1 MHASLHSIEQFW
13 VKSTNT
19 ISMNRT
25 LLIVLGV
32 VAVIAIWAISFQRGM
47 VGMNEGVA
55 AQWSNVE
62 NAYQLRADKTKNIVD
77 IIKGSAD
84 FEKSTLTDVINA
96 RAKATSIQ
104 LNANDLTPEN
114 MAQFEAAQ
122 QQLTGAL
129 SRLMVTVERYPDL
142 KTTTAF
148 RDFQAQYEGMENRI
162 GVERRKFNDLARAYN
177 AKIKQIPNNML
188 AGFFGFEEKAYFKS
202 QEGTDTAPDINFG
215 K

>member
-1 MHASLHSIEQFW
+1 
-13 VKSTNT
+13 
-19 ISMNRT
+19 MNRN
-25 LLIVLGV
+25 LLIVIGV
-32 VAVIAIWAISFQRGM
+32 IVAAGLWAVSFQRGM
-47 VGMNEGVA
+47 VGMDEGVS

-62 NAYQLRADKTKNIVD
+62 NAYQLRADKTKNIVE

-84 FEKSTLTDVINA
+84 FEKSTLTDVIEA

-104 LNANDLTPEN
+104 LKVDDLTPEK

-162 GVERRKFNDLARAYN
+162 GVERRKFNELAQAYN
-177 AKIKQIPNNML
+177 AKIKRIPNSFI
-188 AGFFGFEEKAYFKS
+188 AGFFGFKEKPYFKA
-202 QEGTDTAPDINFG
+202 QEGTQNAPDISFS

>member
-1 MHASLHSIEQFW
+1 M
-13 VKSTNT
+13 KRST
-19 ISMNRT
+19 II
-25 LLIVLGV
+25 LLVALGAIVL
-32 VAVIAIWAISFQRGM
+32 WAINFQRGM
-47 VGMNEGVA
+47 VGMDEGVA

-62 NAYQLRADKTKNIVD
+62 NAYQLRADKTKNIVE

-84 FEKSTLTDVINA
+84 FEKSTLTEVIEA

-104 LNANDLTPEN
+104 LKADDLTPEN
-114 MAQFEAAQ
+114 LAKFEEAQ
-122 QQLTGAL
+122 QQLSGAL

-162 GVERRKFNDLARAYN
+162 GVERRKFNDLAREYN
-177 AKIKQIPNNML
+177 AKIKRIPNNLL
-188 AGFFGFEEKAYFKS
+188 AGLFGFGEKAYFKA
-202 QEGTDTAPDINFG
+202 QEGTDVAPDISFT

>member
-1 MHASLHSIEQFW
+1 
-13 VKSTNT
+13 
-19 ISMNRT
+19 MNRN
-25 LLIVLGV
+25 LLIVIGV
-32 VAVIAIWAISFQRGM
+32 FVAVGLWAVSFQRGM
-47 VGMNEGVA
+47 VGMGEGVS

-62 NAYQLRADKTKNIVD
+62 NAYQLRADKTKNIVE

-84 FEKSTLTDVINA
+84 FEKTTLTDVIEA

-104 LNANDLTPEN
+104 LKADDLTPEK

-162 GVERRKFNDLARAYN
+162 GVERRKFNELAQAYN
-177 AKIKQIPNNML
+177 AKIKRIPNSFI
-188 AGFFGFEEKAYFKS
+188 AGFFGFKEKPYFKA
-202 QEGTDTAPDINFG
+202 QEGTENAPDISFS

>member
-1 MHASLHSIEQFW
+1 
-13 VKSTNT
+13 
-19 ISMNRT
+19 MNRN
-25 LLIVLGV
+25 LLIVIGVLVALGLW
-32 VAVIAIWAISFQRGM
+32 AVSFQRGM
-47 VGMNEGVA
+47 VGMDEGVS

-62 NAYQLRADKTKNIVD
+62 NAYQLRADKTKNIVE

-84 FEKSTLTDVINA
+84 FEKTTLTDVIEA

-104 LNANDLTPEN
+104 LKADDLTPEK

-122 QQLTGAL
+122 QQLSGAL

-142 KTTTAF
+142 KTTSAF

-162 GVERRKFNDLARAYN
+162 GVERRKFNELAQAYN
-177 AKIKQIPNNML
+177 AKIKRIPNSFI
-188 AGFFGFEEKAYFKS
+188 AGFFGFKEKPYFKA
-202 QEGTDTAPDINFG
+202 QEGTENAPDISFS

>member
-1 MHASLHSIEQFW
+1 M
-13 VKSTNT
+13 KRST
-19 ISMNRT
+19 II
-25 LLIVLGV
+25 LLVALGAIVL
-32 VAVIAIWAISFQRGM
+32 WAINFQRGM
-47 VGMNEGVA
+47 VGMDEGVA

-62 NAYQLRADKTKNIVD
+62 NAYQLRADKTKNIVE

-84 FEKSTLTDVINA
+84 FEKSTLTEVIEA

-104 LNANDLTPEN
+104 LKADDLTPEN
-114 MAQFEAAQ
+114 LAKFEEAQ
-122 QQLTGAL
+122 QQLSGAL

-162 GVERRKFNDLARAYN
+162 GVERRKFNDLAREYN
-177 AKIKQIPNNML
+177 AKVKRIPNNLL
-188 AGFFGFEEKAYFKS
+188 AGLFGFGEKAYFKA
-202 QEGTDTAPDINFG
+202 QEGTDVAPDISFT

>member
-1 MHASLHSIEQFW
+1 
-13 VKSTNT
+13 
-19 ISMNRT
+19 MNRT
-25 LLIVLGV
+25 LLIVLGI
-32 VAVIAIWAISFQRGM
+32 VAVIALWAISFQRGM

-62 NAYQLRADKTKNIVD
+62 NAYQLRADKTKNIVE

-84 FEKSTLTDVINA
+84 FEQTTLTNVVEA

-114 MAQFEAAQ
+114 MARFEEAQ
-122 QQLTGAL
+122 GQLTGAL
-129 SRLMVTVERYPDL
+129 SRLMMTVERYPDL

-177 AKIKQIPNNML
+177 AKIKQIPNSLL
-188 AGFFGFEEKAYFKS
+188 AGFFGFTEKAYFKA
-202 QEGTDTAPDINFG
+202 QEGTDTAPDIDFG
-215 K
+215 S

>member
-1 MHASLHSIEQFW
+1 
-13 VKSTNT
+13 
-19 ISMNRT
+19 MNRT

-62 NAYQLRADKTKNIVD
+62 NAYQLRADKTKNIVE

-84 FEKSTLTDVINA
+84 FEQTTLTDVINA

-104 LNANDLTPEN
+104 LNANELTPEN

-142 KTTTAF
+142 KTTAAF

-188 AGFFGFEEKAYFKS
+188 AGFFGFQEKAYFKS

>member
-1 MHASLHSIEQFW
+1 M
-13 VKSTNT
+13 KRST
-19 ISMNRT
+19 I
-25 LLIVLGV
+25 IIIAVI
-32 VAVIAIWAISFQRGM
+32 AVIAIWAISFQRGM

-62 NAYQLRADKTKNIVD
+62 NAYQLRADKTKNIVA

-84 FEKSTLTDVINA
+84 FEQTTLTDVINA

-104 LNANDLTPEN
+104 LNANDLTPEK
-114 MAQFEAAQ
+114 MAQFEQAQ

-162 GVERRKFNDLARAYN
+162 GVERRKFNELAQAYN
-177 AKIKQIPNNML
+177 SKIKQIPNNFL
-188 AGFFGFEEKAYFKS
+188 AGMFGFNEKGYFKA

>member
-1 MHASLHSIEQFW
+1 M
-13 VKSTNT
+13 KRST
-19 ISMNRT
+19 II
-25 LLIVLGV
+25 LLVVLGALV
-32 VAVIAIWAISFQRGM
+32 LWAISVQRSL

-62 NAYQLRADKTKNIVD
+62 NAYQLRADKTKNIVE

-84 FEKSTLTDVINA
+84 FEKSTLTEVIEA

-104 LNANDLTPEN
+104 LNANDLTPEK
-114 MAQFEAAQ
+114 MAEFEAAQ
-122 QQLTGAL
+122 QQLSGAL

-162 GVERRKFNDLARAYN
+162 GVERRKFNDLARAFN
-177 AKIKQIPNNML
+177 AKIKMFPNNLL
-188 AGFFGFEEKAYFKS
+188 AGLFGFSEKGYFKA
-202 QEGTDTAPDINFG
+202 QEGTENAPDIDFG

>member
-1 MHASLHSIEQFW
+1 
-13 VKSTNT
+13 
-19 ISMNRT
+19 MNRN

-32 VAVIAIWAISFQRGM
+32 VAVIVLWAISFQRGM
-47 VGMNEGVA
+47 VGMDEGVA

-62 NAYQLRADKTKNIVD
+62 NAYQLRADKTKNIVE

-84 FEKSTLTDVINA
+84 FEQTTLTDVVNA

-104 LNANDLTPEN
+104 LNANELTPEN

-142 KTTTAF
+142 KTTSAF
-148 RDFQAQYEGMENRI
+148 RDFQVQYEGMENRI

-177 AKIKQIPNNML
+177 AKIKQIPNSML
-188 AGFFGFEEKAYFKS
+188 AGFFGFTEKAYFKA
-202 QEGTDTAPDINFG
+202 QEGTENAPDIDFG

>member
-1 MHASLHSIEQFW
+1 
-13 VKSTNT
+13 
-19 ISMNRT
+19 MNRN
-25 LLIVLGV
+25 LLIFLGII
-32 VAVIAIWAISFQRGM
+32 VIIALWAISFQRGM
-47 VGMNEGVA
+47 VGMDEAVT

-62 NAYQLRADKTKNIVD
+62 NAYQLRADKTKNIVE

-84 FEKSTLTDVINA
+84 FEQKTLTDVVEA

-104 LNANDLTPEN
+104 LTANDLTPEK

-162 GVERRKFNDLARAYN
+162 GVERRKFNDLAREYN
-177 AKIKQIPNNML
+177 AKVKRIPNNFL
-188 AGFFGFEEKAYFKS
+188 AGIFGFTPKPYFQA
-202 QEGTDTAPDINFG
+202 QEGTEKAPDISFG

>member
-1 MHASLHSIEQFW
+1 M
-13 VKSTNT
+13 KRST
-19 ISMNRT
+19 III
-25 LLIVLGV
+25 LVAIAAVVL
-32 VAVIAIWAISFQRGM
+32 WAISFQRGM
-47 VGMNEGVA
+47 VGMDEGVK

-62 NAYQLRADKTKNIVD
+62 NAYQLRADKTKNIVE

-84 FEKSTLTDVINA
+84 FEKTTLTDVINA

-104 LNANDLTPEN
+104 LNANDLTPEK
-114 MAQFEAAQ
+114 MAQFEQAQ

-162 GVERRKFNDLARAYN
+162 GVERRKYNDAARNFNTR
-177 AKIKQIPNNML
+177 IKRFPGNLL
-188 AGFFGFEEKAYFKS
+188 AGLFGFDTKGYFEA
-202 QEGTDTAPDINFG
+202 QEGTENAPDISF

>member
-1 MHASLHSIEQFW
+1 
-13 VKSTNT
+13 
-19 ISMNRT
+19 MNRT

-32 VAVIAIWAISFQRGM
+32 VAVIALWAISFQRSM
-47 VGMNEGVA
+47 VGMSEGVA

-62 NAYQLRADKTKNIVD
+62 NAYQLRADKTKNIVE

-84 FEKSTLTDVINA
+84 FEKTTLTDVIEA
-96 RAKATSIQ
+96 RSKATSIQ
-104 LNANDLTPEN
+104 LNANDLTPEK

-177 AKIKQIPNNML
+177 SKIKQIPNNML
-188 AGFFGFEEKAYFKS
+188 AGFFGFTEKGYFKA
-202 QEGTDTAPDINFG
+202 QEGTEDAPDISFG

>member
-1 MHASLHSIEQFW
+1 
-13 VKSTNT
+13 
-19 ISMNRT
+19 MNRN
-25 LLIVLGV
+25 LLIFLGII
-32 VAVIAIWAISFQRGM
+32 VIIALWAISFQRGM
-47 VGMNEGVA
+47 VGMDEAVT

-62 NAYQLRADKTKNIVD
+62 NAYQLRADKTKNIVE

-84 FEKSTLTDVINA
+84 FEQKTLTDVVEA

-104 LNANDLTPEN
+104 LNANDLTPEK
-114 MAQFEAAQ
+114 MAEFEAAQ
-122 QQLTGAL
+122 QQLSGAL

-162 GVERRKFNDLARAYN
+162 GVERRKFNDLAREYN
-177 AKIKQIPNNML
+177 AKVKRIPNNFL
-188 AGFFGFEEKAYFKS
+188 SGIFGFTPKPYFQA
-202 QEGTDTAPDINFG
+202 QEGTQNAPDISFG

>member
-1 MHASLHSIEQFW
+1 M
-13 VKSTNT
+13 KRST
-19 ISMNRT
+19 II
-25 LLIVLGV
+25 LLVALGAIVL
-32 VAVIAIWAISFQRGM
+32 WAINFQRGM
-47 VGMNEGVA
+47 VGMDEGVA

-62 NAYQLRADKTKNIVD
+62 NAYQLRADKTKNIVE

-84 FEKSTLTDVINA
+84 FEKSTLTDVIEA

-104 LNANDLTPEN
+104 LKADDLTPEN
-114 MAQFEAAQ
+114 LAKFEEAQ
-122 QQLTGAL
+122 QQLSGAL

-162 GVERRKFNDLARAYN
+162 GVERRKFNDLAREYN
-177 AKIKQIPNNML
+177 AKIKRIPNNLL
-188 AGFFGFEEKAYFKS
+188 AGLFGFGEKAYFKA
-202 QEGTDTAPDINFG
+202 QEGTDVAPDISFT

>member
-1 MHASLHSIEQFW
+1 
-13 VKSTNT
+13 
-19 ISMNRT
+19 MNRN

-32 VAVIAIWAISFQRGM
+32 VAVIAFWAISFQRGM

-62 NAYQLRADKTKNIVD
+62 NAYQLRADKTKNIVE

-84 FEKSTLTDVINA
+84 FEQTTLTDVVNA

-104 LNANDLTPEN
+104 LNANELTPEN

-129 SRLMVTVERYPDL
+129 SRLMATVERYPDL

-188 AGFFGFEEKAYFKS
+188 AGFFGFGEKAYFKS

>member
-1 MHASLHSIEQFW
+1 
-13 VKSTNT
+13 
-19 ISMNRT
+19 MNRT

-32 VAVIAIWAISFQRGM
+32 VAVIAFWAISFQRGM

-62 NAYQLRADKTKNIVD
+62 NAYQLRADKTKNIVE

-84 FEKSTLTDVINA
+84 FEKSTLTEVIEA

-104 LNANDLTPEN
+104 LNAGDLTPEK

-162 GVERRKFNDLARAYN
+162 GVERRKFNELAQGYN
-177 AKIKQIPNNML
+177 SKIKQIPNNML
-188 AGFFGFEEKAYFKS
+188 AGFFGFTEKGYFKS
-202 QEGTDTAPDINFG
+202 QEGTDVAPDINFG